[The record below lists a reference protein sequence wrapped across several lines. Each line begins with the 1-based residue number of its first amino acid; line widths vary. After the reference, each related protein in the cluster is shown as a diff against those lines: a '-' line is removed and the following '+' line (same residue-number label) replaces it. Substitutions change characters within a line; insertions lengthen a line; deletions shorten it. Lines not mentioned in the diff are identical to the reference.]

1 MFKWRFLGKKKVKIV
16 ADNIVGKV
24 EPKVATVNPWLGL
37 IMRDDKDKKQCH
49 ENMEEEMH
57 GKDFTKK
64 K

>member
-1 MFKWRFLGKKKVKIV
+1 V